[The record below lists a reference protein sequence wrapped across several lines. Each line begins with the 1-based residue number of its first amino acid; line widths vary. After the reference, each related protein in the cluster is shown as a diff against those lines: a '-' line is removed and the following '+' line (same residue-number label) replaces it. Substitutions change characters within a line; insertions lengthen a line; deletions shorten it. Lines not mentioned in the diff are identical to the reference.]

1 MRHDR
6 QNKVEQYIYNKVYSL
21 LSLLLS
27 LLLTIGCSEM
37 HSPELHPSGKLR
49 IELQVNQGYR

>member
-27 LLLTIGCSEM
+27 ILITIRDAQSGT
-37 HSPELHPSGKLR
+37 PSFGKV
-49 IELQVNQGYR
+49 ED